1 MLVAAVRTNRGGV
14 LRPVPPCCTD
24 RVKPE
29 AELKSYRCLCYANR
43 LRTSEIKHAV
53 QEAFCHPG
61 APAFGDDPEML
72 VTLRWGGLNDGTRYH
87 PLTRWHNHRST
98 RVTLSNCTI
107 NVVSV
112 VSPIA
117 GE

>member
-1 MLVAAVRTNRGGV
+1 MMPTSVARTAIRERAQRVADHPFVAADRSLRQCPTIVARGGDN
-14 LRPVPPCCTD
+14 L
-24 RVKPE
+24 
-29 AELKSYRCLCYANR
+29 
-43 LRTSEIKHAV
+43 
-53 QEAFCHPG
+53 
-61 APAFGDDPEML
+61 EML
-72 VTLRWGGLNDGTRYH
+72 VTLRWGGLNSGTRYH

>member
-14 LRPVPPCCTD
+14 LRPV
-24 RVKPE
+24 
-29 AELKSYRCLCYANR
+29 
-43 LRTSEIKHAV
+43 
-53 QEAFCHPG
+53 
-61 APAFGDDPEML
+61 
-72 VTLRWGGLNDGTRYH
+72 TLRWGGLNSGTRYH
-87 PLTRWHNHRST
+87 PPTRWHNHRST